1 MQAKVHGEASN
12 PVGFLEFDESVPM
25 VDKTVVDFGGKKEVS
40 NKQPSTSKG
49 LEVNLIFCI

>member
-1 MQAKVHGEASN
+1 MHGEASN